1 MASFSDPVGNEFSGS
16 SCVRTRVVRGFTV
29 LALIFTSLAFVA
41 AWLGANSVDDI
52 MYRSVARG
60 RWQAN
65 GDGQRGL
72 LV

>member
-29 LALIFTSLAFVA
+29 LALLFTSLAFVA

-52 MYRSVARG
+52 MYR
-60 RWQAN
+60 
-65 GDGQRGL
+65 
-72 LV
+72 